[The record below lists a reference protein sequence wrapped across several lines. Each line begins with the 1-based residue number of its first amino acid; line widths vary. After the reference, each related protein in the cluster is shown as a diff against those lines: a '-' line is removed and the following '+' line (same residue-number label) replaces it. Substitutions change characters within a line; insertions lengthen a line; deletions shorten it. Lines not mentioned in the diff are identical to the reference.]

1 MAKASVMLIKNSLKS
16 SFQDKKL
23 AGVKL
28 SEASRLEN
36 VLTVK
41 RKTRETFSFR
51 HFTLINGLKRM
62 TLKPDKRLANGN

>member
-36 VLTVK
+36 VLTIRGK
-41 RKTRETFSFR
+41 TIEKIQYIELRKKIFVRE
-51 HFTLINGLKRM
+51 G
-62 TLKPDKRLANGN
+62 G